1 MLIVTNL
8 EAVNNAYAVQAPR
21 PWNEVVLEVYPEATI
36 DSNGRA
42 HAPYD
47 GYECQLTGKTFKAG
61 EFLPMTE
68 PEENYRVM
76 GRGPTMP
83 QAIDLEGNVHTWSDC
98 TKAQRAAV
106 FAELIAQTRAHDAVK
121 SQHVGNVGE
130 KISFAGVI
138 EFVKGFDGMY
148 GTTWIHVIK
157 DLVGNV
163 IVYKG
168 TKRLAGK
175 GDQINVTAKIKS
187 HGERDGVKQ
196 TVIER
201 PKLA

>member
-8 EAVNNAYAVQAPR
+8 ESVNKAYEMKAPR

-36 DSNGRA
+36 DANGRA

-47 GYECQLTGKTFKAG
+47 GYECQLTGRTFNAG

-68 PEENYRVM
+68 PEESYRIM
-76 GRGPTMP
+76 GHGPAMP
-83 QAIDLEGNVHTWSDC
+83 QAIDLEGNVHTWNDC
-98 TKAQRAAV
+98 TRAQRAAV
-106 FAELIAQTRAHDAVK
+106 FAELIAQTRARDAVK

-130 KISFAGVI
+130 KISFDGVV

-148 GTTWIHVIK
+148 GITWIHVIK

-163 IVYKG
+163 LVYKG
-168 TKRLAGK
+168 TKRLADK
-175 GDQINVTAKIKS
+175 GRQINLTAKVKS

-196 TVIER
+196 TIIER
-201 PKLA
+201 PKLV

>member
-8 EAVNNAYAVQAPR
+8 AAVNQVYNSKAPR
-21 PWNEVVLEVYPEATI
+21 PWKDVVLEVYPEATI
-36 DSNGRA
+36 DANGRA

-47 GYECQLTGKTFKAG
+47 GYECELTGRTFKAG

-68 PEENYRVM
+68 PEDNYRVM
-76 GRGPTMP
+76 GSSPMNP
-83 QAIDLEGNVHTWSDC
+83 SAVDLEGNVHTWEC
-98 TKAQRAAV
+98 TRAQRAAV

-121 SQHVGNVGE
+121 SQHIGNVGD
-130 KISFAGVI
+130 KITFAGVV
-138 EFVKGFDGMY
+138 EMVKGFDGLY

-168 TKRLAGK
+168 TKRLANK
-175 GDQINVTAKIKS
+175 GEQINVSAKIKS
-187 HGERDGVKQ
+187 HGDREGVKQ
-196 TVIER
+196 TIIER
-201 PKLA
+201 PKLV